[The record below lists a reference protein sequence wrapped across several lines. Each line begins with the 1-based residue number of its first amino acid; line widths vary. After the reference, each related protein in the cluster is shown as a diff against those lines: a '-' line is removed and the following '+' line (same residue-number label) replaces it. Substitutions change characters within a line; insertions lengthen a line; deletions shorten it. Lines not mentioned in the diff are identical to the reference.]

1 AAVTVVD
8 PSTLRADGLSTVLMV
23 LGPERG
29 LAFAAEHRIA
39 ALFVVHKEREFV
51 STSTAAFDELFGAGV
66 EQ

>member
-1 AAVTVVD
+1 MTVVD

-29 LAFAAEHRIA
+29 LAYATEHSIA
-39 ALFVVHKEREFV
+39 AFFVVREGQEFV
-51 STSTAAFDELFGAGV
+51 SKSTEAFDELFGAGA